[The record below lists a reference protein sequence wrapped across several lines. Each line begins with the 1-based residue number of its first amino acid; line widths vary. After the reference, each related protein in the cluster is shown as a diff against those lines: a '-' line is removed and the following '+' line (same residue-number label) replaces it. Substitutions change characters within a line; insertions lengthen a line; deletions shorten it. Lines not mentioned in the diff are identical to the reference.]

1 MLAGRGCHF
10 IGSHPMAGSEKT
22 GLEAATAGLFA
33 GTACL
38 LTNDNSA
45 PEPLTR
51 KLERF
56 WQDLGCRTSWW
67 TAAAHDTL
75 MARISHLPHILA
87 AHAALVC
94 IPEADLAARHCGNG
108 LRDTT
113 RVAAGDPAMWADIVI
128 ANRDALAAPLRE
140 AVAGLN
146 ELVGLLDAA
155 NPEAVRAWLAAA
167 KSRRDM
173 IQ

>member
-1 MLAGRGCHF
+1 
-10 IGSHPMAGSEKT
+10 
-22 GLEAATAGLFA
+22 
-33 GTACL
+33 
-38 LTNDNSA
+38 
-45 PEPLTR
+45 
-51 KLERF
+51 
-56 WQDLGCRTSWW
+56 
-67 TAAAHDTL
+67 
-75 MARISHLPHILA
+75 
-87 AHAALVC
+87 
-94 IPEADLAARHCGNG
+94 